1 MAAADERPVE
11 IDKRDIPL
19 SGGRTLR
26 VTEFGNGSIRLAV
39 QAGSPYVVTSLE
51 QIDDGAVLKLSP
63 GREGSNAHRNWVR
76 DHGDGEDGRPE

>member
-26 VTEFGNGSIRLAV
+26 VTEFGNGSIRIAV
-39 QAGSPYVVTSLE
+39 HTGSPYVITGLE
-51 QIDDGAVLKLSP
+51 QIDGGAVLRISP
-63 GREGSNAHRNWVR
+63 GREGSNAHRNRVR
-76 DHGDGEDGRPE
+76 DHSEGDDVPS